1 MNFNITTPLT
11 ELIPSMSNTNK
22 MIATNFNLENDSF
35 SFEIN
40 GVNFLFRKIKSG
52 EFIMGATDF
61 RRDTL
66 PPHQVKITR
75 DFWML
80 ETLVTQSQWFVLEGN
95 SMASMLAE
103 SEFETFNGIGND
115 YPIYLI
121 TWYEAVEF
129 CDKLTNI
136 LKEYGYIAKLPT
148 EAEWEYA
155 CRGGLYLPYS
165 FGDLLDGTQANC
177 NGKFPYGQSKLG
189 RWREQATLVK
199 QFSPNSNGLYDM
211 HGNMWEWCQDWYS
224 EHYYS
229 ESPLCDPLGPEIGDK
244 RVVRGG
250 SWRSHAECCRSAF
263 RDSDY
268 PDYRGR
274 TSGFRI
280 CLKKQSHE

>member
-165 FGDLLDGTQANC
+165 FGDTLDGTQANC

-224 EHYYS
+224 DRKS
-229 ESPLCDPLGPEIGDK
+229 
-244 RVVRGG
+244 VV
-250 SWRSHAECCRSAF
+250 
-263 RDSDY
+263 
-268 PDYRGR
+268 
-274 TSGFRI
+274 
-280 CLKKQSHE
+280 